1 MFNQQTDTFNGT
13 VEHVTYYNEDSGYAV
28 IQVRPDKK
36 MAAASSGDNGLVS
49 VVGVMPELRA
59 GEYAEFTGEWVED
72 PRYGLQV
79 RVSTVRPI
87 APSSREGI
95 IRYLSSGIVRGIGEV
110 RARRIVDHF
119 GEDTLSILN
128 KNPDRL
134 IEVRGIG
141 SRQAKELAAAWVS
154 NVQSR
159 QAMIYLQGLGMTA
172 RLATKIYKAL
182 GYDVIERVK
191 NDPYSL
197 IDAVFGI
204 GFIKADQIARNMG
217 MPPDAPERLRA
228 GLSYTLQ
235 QMTRDGHIFMPRQQ
249 LIEKATEILG
259 YGGEPKILDALLS
272 GAVLAGA
279 LVIEKLTFNGERV
292 EAVYLPDYHDAEV
305 GAVTHLQ
312 TIAETPSIITEE
324 GRKIDWDAYMRRLA
338 ATVDTQLSEQQ
349 QSVVRAFFTDKIAVL
364 TGGPG
369 TGKTTT
375 VQMLLNALDDYG
387 YSYMLGSPTGR
398 AAKRLSETTGRDAQ
412 TIHRCLEFNPQYG
425 AFMRDEEFP
434 LEIEAMIVDEAS
446 MIDLKLFHSLLRGL
460 HPQTHLLL
468 VGDIDQLPSVGAGNV
483 LRDVIASGVAH
494 VTALQTIFRQETDS
508 QIISNAHRINNG
520 DMPITDNSGRDF
532 FFFGEADPFRAAQ
545 LLVDVVANRIPKRF
559 GMDPVRDVQV
569 IAPMYRGGAGID
581 NLNSALRD
589 VLNPEDRRVAQV
601 EIFRRVFRVGDKV
614 MQTRNNYAKGVF
626 NGDIGYVIAIDD
638 GAEIIKVRMGDS
650 EIEYD
655 YVDCDDL
662 IHAYCI
668 SIHRSQGSEYP
679 AVVMPLLTQHYMM
692 LQRNLL
698 YTAITR
704 ARQMVVLVGNRD
716 AVRMAVKNNK
726 VAERYSGLL
735 TRLTE

>member
-1 MFNQQTDTFNGT
+1 MFNDDIISFKGT
-13 VEHVTYYNEDSGYAV
+13 VEHVTYYNDESGYAV
-28 IQVRPDKK
+28 INVLPDSRKV
-36 MAAASSGDNGLVS
+36 SGRTDDGVVT

-59 GEYAEFTGEWVED
+59 GEYAEFTGQWVD
-72 PRYGLQV
+72 DRRYGLQV
-79 RVSTVRPI
+79 RLSMVRPI
-87 APSSREGI
+87 APSSRAGI

-119 GEDTLSILN
+119 GEDTLEILN

-134 IEVRGIG
+134 NEVRGIND
-141 SRQAKELAAAWVS
+141 RLAADLAAAWVA
-154 NVQSR
+154 NVQNR

-182 GYDVIERVK
+182 GFDVIERVK
-191 NDPYSL
+191 ENPYAL

-217 MPPDAPERLRA
+217 IPPDSPQRLRA

-235 QMTRDGHIFMPRQQ
+235 QMTRDGHVFMPRQQ

-279 LVIEKLTFNGERV
+279 LVIEKLTFNGERI
-292 EAVYLPDYHDAEV
+292 EAVYLPDYHSAEV
-305 GAVTHLQ
+305 GAVAHLQ
-312 TIAETPSIITEE
+312 AIAETPSIITEE
-324 GRKIDWDAYMRRLA
+324 SAKIDWDAYMRRLA
-338 ATVDTQLSEQQ
+338 GTVQTQLSEQQ
-349 QSVVRAFFTDKIAVL
+349 QSVVKAFFTGKIAVL

-387 YSYMLGSPTGR
+387 YSYMLASPTGR

-425 AFMRDEEFP
+425 GFMRDEEFP
-434 LEIEAMIVDEAS
+434 LEIDAMIVDEAS

-460 HPQTHLLL
+460 HPQAHLLL
-468 VGDIDQLPSVGAGNV
+468 VGDVDQLPSVGAGNV
-483 LRDVIASGVAH
+483 LRDVIASGAAH
-494 VTALQTIFRQETDS
+494 VTSLQTIFRQETDS

-520 DMPITDNSGRDF
+520 EMPITDNSGRDF
-532 FFFGEADPFRAAQ
+532 FFFGEADPFRAAE

-559 GMDPVRDVQV
+559 GMDAVRDVQV

-581 NLNSALRD
+581 KLNVALRD
-589 VLNPEDRRVAQV
+589 VLNPEDRRVGQV
-601 EIFRRVFRVGDKV
+601 KVFGRVLRVGDKL

-626 NGDIGYVIAIDD
+626 NGDIGYLTAIDD
-638 GAEIIKVRMGDS
+638 GAEVVKIRMGDD

-655 YVDCDDL
+655 YLDCDDL

-679 AVVMPLLTQHYMM
+679 VVVMPLLTQHYMM

-735 TRLTE
+735 ARLMR